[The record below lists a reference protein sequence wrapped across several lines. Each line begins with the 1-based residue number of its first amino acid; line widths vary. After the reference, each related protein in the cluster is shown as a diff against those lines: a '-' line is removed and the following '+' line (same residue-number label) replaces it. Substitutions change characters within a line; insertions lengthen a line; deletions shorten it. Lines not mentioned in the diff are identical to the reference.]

1 MNCHVIRRPVRKSD
15 MGNYALFPV
24 YREDHEEIKRL
35 KLDKTYKARVWE
47 PRNVKYHRLFFGL
60 CNLVIQNSEKWQTVD
75 QFRKA
80 FLVYAGFV
88 SIVPGIN
95 GVDIP
100 VPDSMA
106 FDKMDE
112 ETFDAE
118 VMPIFWQVCARE
130 LGLDIEDLKANYEKY
145 LEGADV

>member
-1 MNCHVIRRPVRKSD
+1 MNCNIIKRTVRDTDVGHEAIMPSD
-15 MGNYALFPV
+15 RQSAEGFN
-24 YREDHEEIKRL
+24 RL
-35 KLDKTYKARVWE
+35 KLHKLYRAKVWE
-47 PRNVKYHRLFFGL
+47 PRNIKYHRLFFGL

-118 VMPIFWQVCARE
+118 VMPIFWQVCAKE

-145 LEGADV
+145 LEEGAV